1 MMVPGS
7 IIRARGKDGEMSDGT
22 GSGGRQWRVAVLA
35 VAVAGIALFAAA
47 CGGGPASSGGA
58 RTGSMQSKLLAFSSC
73 MRAHGVPGFPD
84 PQPGGGFTRSALNP
98 IANTPQFRSAENA
111 CKSLALA
118 AGFEHTPAQLQKHIE
133 QLTAEDACI
142 RKHGVPNMPDPNAQ
156 GGQSFPANITP
167 TSPLFQ
173 AAQKACAYLNP

>member
-73 MRAHGVPGFPD
+73 MRAHGG
-84 PQPGGGFTRSALNP
+84 
-98 IANTPQFRSAENA
+98 
-111 CKSLALA
+111 
-118 AGFEHTPAQLQKHIE
+118 AGLP
-133 QLTAEDACI
+133 
-142 RKHGVPNMPDPNAQ
+142 
-156 GGQSFPANITP
+156 
-167 TSPLFQ
+167 
-173 AAQKACAYLNP
+173 